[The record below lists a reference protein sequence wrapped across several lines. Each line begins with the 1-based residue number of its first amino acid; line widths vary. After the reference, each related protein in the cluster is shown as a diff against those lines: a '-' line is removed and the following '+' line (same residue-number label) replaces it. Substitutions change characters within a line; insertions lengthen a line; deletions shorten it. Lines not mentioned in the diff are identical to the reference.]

1 MRSFVRVVGPVY
13 DVARRDTFENLD
25 LWLQEVEVYSPAGG
39 RDVVKLL
46 VGNKIDK
53 VRPLGACSVGLAT
66 NVAEERQRLG
76 EDENS
81 YMRLCGRSAW

>member
-1 MRSFVRVVGPVY
+1 MRKQIYRGEVFTLPLLLSLVLLPRVVY

-53 VRPLGACSVGLAT
+53 VR
-66 NVAEERQRLG
+66 RL
-76 EDENS
+76 
-81 YMRLCGRSAW
+81 L

>member
-1 MRSFVRVVGPVY
+1 MY

-53 VRPLGACSVGLAT
+53 VRQPFMCIVLYPFDLRVPCMDAI
-66 NVAEERQRLG
+66 E
-76 EDENS
+76 
-81 YMRLCGRSAW
+81 SA

>member
-1 MRSFVRVVGPVY
+1 MY

-53 VRPLGACSVGLAT
+53 VRLVPCLDHT
-66 NVAEERQRLG
+66 
-76 EDENS
+76 
-81 YMRLCGRSAW
+81 MR

>member
-1 MRSFVRVVGPVY
+1 MELCANALTGFFAVY

-53 VRPLGACSVGLAT
+53 VRRLM
-66 NVAEERQRLG
+66 VAITPCHL
-76 EDENS
+76 EDHDRYNRALDVS
-81 YMRLCGRSAW
+81 RSGW

>member
-1 MRSFVRVVGPVY
+1 MIVDDYVLIHLLVY

-53 VRPLGACSVGLAT
+53 VRLRFDLSEG
-66 NVAEERQRLG
+66 
-76 EDENS
+76 
-81 YMRLCGRSAW
+81 

>member
-1 MRSFVRVVGPVY
+1 MRKQIYRGEVFTLPLLLSLVLLPRVVY

-53 VRPLGACSVGLAT
+53 VR
-66 NVAEERQRLG
+66 RLLYR
-76 EDENS
+76 E
-81 YMRLCGRSAW
+81 L

>member
-1 MRSFVRVVGPVY
+1 MY

-53 VRPLGACSVGLAT
+53 VRSNCLLLLFSIHLLCERLDGDAMEIVCNHKTNPLTRFERLWCVY
-66 NVAEERQRLG
+66 NV
-76 EDENS
+76 
-81 YMRLCGRSAW
+81 

>member
-1 MRSFVRVVGPVY
+1 MIVNGNVFVLLVY

-53 VRPLGACSVGLAT
+53 VRLRFDTS
-66 NVAEERQRLG
+66 E
-76 EDENS
+76 
-81 YMRLCGRSAW
+81 

>member
-1 MRSFVRVVGPVY
+1 MY

-53 VRPLGACSVGLAT
+53 VRRASLYNVVAVVDTSLARMCSQLLARVT
-66 NVAEERQRLG
+66 MQCCRNAL
-76 EDENS
+76 
-81 YMRLCGRSAW
+81 

>member
-1 MRSFVRVVGPVY
+1 MCFCCVVY

-53 VRPLGACSVGLAT
+53 VRLVFCLDHT
-66 NVAEERQRLG
+66 
-76 EDENS
+76 
-81 YMRLCGRSAW
+81 MR

>member
-1 MRSFVRVVGPVY
+1 MY

-39 RDVVKLL
+39 KDVVKLL

-53 VRPLGACSVGLAT
+53 VRDLLLLLLTVVFQTPC
-66 NVAEERQRLG
+66 E
-76 EDENS
+76 
-81 YMRLCGRSAW
+81 

>member
-1 MRSFVRVVGPVY
+1 MSRSCLVRKQIYRGEVFTLPLLLSLVLLPRVVY

-53 VRPLGACSVGLAT
+53 VR
-66 NVAEERQRLG
+66 RL
-76 EDENS
+76 
-81 YMRLCGRSAW
+81 L

>member
-1 MRSFVRVVGPVY
+1 LLREVY

-53 VRPLGACSVGLAT
+53 VRLAFAKTAGTTHGDGLTLTLA
-66 NVAEERQRLG
+66 VVVF
-76 EDENS
+76 
-81 YMRLCGRSAW
+81 YGRNEW